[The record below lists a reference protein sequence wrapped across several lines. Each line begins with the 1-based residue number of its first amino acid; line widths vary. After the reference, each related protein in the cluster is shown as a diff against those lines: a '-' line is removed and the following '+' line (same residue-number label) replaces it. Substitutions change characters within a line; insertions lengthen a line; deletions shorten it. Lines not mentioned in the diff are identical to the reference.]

1 MAVVRTKQKK
11 ELMIDYDGGVVD
23 GKQKIITKRYTN
35 IVSNVSDERIYAA
48 SVAICGLQTNNLV
61 KVNVRDTDLL
71 TED

>member
-1 MAVVRTKQKK
+1 MAVVRTSQKK

-35 IVSNVSDERIYAA
+35 IASNVSDENIYAA
-48 SVAICGLQTNNLV
+48 SVAIYGLQTQNLV